1 MFDPTKNDLIFWKLN
16 VILLN
21 IDFLGIG
28 FDDKYMLPSI
38 SDKNVS
44 RH

>member
-1 MFDPTKNDLIFWKLN
+1 MFDPTKNDLILN

-28 FDDKYMLPSI
+28 FDDKYVLPSI